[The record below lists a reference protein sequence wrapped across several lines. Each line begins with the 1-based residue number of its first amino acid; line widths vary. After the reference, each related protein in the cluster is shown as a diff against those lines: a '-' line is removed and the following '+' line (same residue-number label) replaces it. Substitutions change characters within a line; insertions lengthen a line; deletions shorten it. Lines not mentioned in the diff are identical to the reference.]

1 MKLTMKI
8 ATIVAGLAFT
18 AYAQTGTSSTC
29 LSGSTTAPTTGSPT
43 VWDTS
48 GNKLLTGTY
57 SFRYVQYT
65 VGDQQGD
72 LSHAY
77 ALYGTITFSPTT
89 GTYAISAM
97 ELDSNTMIAAT
108 PSPSIPAGTYSISAC
123 GYGFLSNPL
132 SSGDVIWGLVAQ
144 NGVFVGS
151 TTETQNPFNDLFIA
165 APPAS
170 PPANNATL
178 QGSYSVAYINF
189 PNGYVG
195 DIVTAGFQMAPNG
208 KGGIGTVNILMFQGS
223 NSSPIDV
230 VEPASYY
237 FTGGEGVLT
246 FPSYGQAISMP
257 KLLNVSPDGN
267 FVFGGGL
274 NAFDLFVGVR
284 TALAGAQPGA
294 FGAGFGANPSNDLYY
309 QAGIDEI
316 MSNTGST
323 GSLQTYYGAL
333 QAKAGTIWDH
343 QRVLAPLSLPLQP
356 AGYPYQPFSST
367 YPDSYSLAFGSNSG
381 YTDTATKRQYVT
393 GANGAIRLGFGMY
406 PNLGISIA
414 LLAPGF
420 VPAAVPPPST
430 PPVYISPT
438 GILNAAS
445 FAPYTSG
452 ISPGELIAINGSNFA
467 TGLGAT
473 QVSINGSPA
482 TVTTVSA
489 SGQQLTAIVPSTI
502 AAPSTAWIQV
512 TSSGQPSNVVWA
524 FVNQTTPGV
533 FTQSGAGLGLAVASH
548 SDGTAV
554 TPCHPAAAGE
564 TISVD
569 TTGLGAVTPSG
580 SPGIAYGS
588 QTFTPVA
595 LITATVGGGAAV
607 VTFPALSPST
617 TGHYA
622 MSVTVPATGVTPGN
636 ASLVISS
643 QALAL
648 GSTAIGP
655 DATTAQT
662 TIAVGPAS
670 PASPAGSCP
679 IAAEGAPASI
689 MNLFP

>member
-1 MKLTMKI
+1 MKLTMKL
-8 ATIVAGLAFT
+8 ATSMAWLAFT

-29 LSGSTTAPTTGSPT
+29 LPGATTPPTAGSPT
-43 VWDTS
+43 VWDAS

-57 SFRYVQYT
+57 YFRYVQYT

-77 ALYGTITFSPTT
+77 ALYGTINFTQAGTYVMT
-89 GTYAISAM
+89 GT
-97 ELDSNTMIAAT
+97 EVDSNTMQTSGA
-108 PSPSIPAGTYSISAC
+108 SIPGTYSLSAC

-132 SSGDVIWGLVAQ
+132 SPGDVIWGLVAQ

-165 APPAS
+165 ASAS
-170 PPANNATL
+170 PQPNNATL
-178 QGSYSVAYINF
+178 QGSYSVAYMDF

-208 KGGIGTVNILMFQGS
+208 KGGIGTVNIQMYQGS
-223 NSSPIDV
+223 SSGPIDV

-237 FTGGEGVLT
+237 LTGGANGEGVLA

-267 FVFGGGL
+267 LVFGGGPS
-274 NAFDLFVGVR
+274 AFDLFIGVR
-284 TALAGAQPGA
+284 TAMAGALPGA

-316 MSNTGST
+316 MSNAGST

-333 QAKAGTIWDH
+333 QAAAGTIWDH
-343 QRVLAPLSLPLQP
+343 QRILAPLSLPLQP

-367 YPDSYSLAFGSNSG
+367 YPDSYSLAFGSNAG
-381 YTDTATKRQYVT
+381 YTDTATKRQYVI

-414 LLAPGF
+414 LQAPSS
-420 VPAAVPPPST
+420 VPPAVPPAST
-430 PPVYISPT
+430 PPPYINPT

-445 FAPYTSG
+445 FAPFTSG

-473 QVSINGSPA
+473 QVTINGMILA
-482 TVTTVSA
+482 TDVTVGPT
-489 SGQQLTAIVPSTI
+489 GQQLTAIVPSTI

-512 TSSGQPSNVVWA
+512 TSNGQPSNVVWA

-533 FTQSGAGLGLAVASH
+533 FTQSGTGLGGAVATH
-548 SDGTAV
+548 SDSTAV
-554 TPCHPAAAGE
+554 TPCHPATAGE

-569 TTGLGAVTPSG
+569 TTGLGAVNPSAIVG
-580 SPGIAYGS
+580 TAFGS

-595 LITATVGGGAAV
+595 LITATIGNVPAV

-617 TGHYA
+617 NGHYA
-622 MSVTVPATGVTPGN
+622 MAVTVPATGVTPGN
-636 ASLVISS
+636 VSLVISS
-643 QALAL
+643 QAAVL
-648 GSTAIGP
+648 GSSAIGL
-655 DATTAQT
+655 DATTALT
-662 TIAVGPAS
+662 TIAVGTAS
-670 PASPAGSCP
+670 TASPAGSCP
-679 IAAEGAPASI
+679 IAAPGAPTSI
-689 MNLFP
+689 QNLFP